1 MYGRKNSGNMKYDDF
16 FFSPLGKKIL
26 EAEAKF
32 IANHAEGIALSIGCG
47 TGIIEEKVERISKAE
62 IIGVEIDDEMLSI
75 AKGRISIIKANAMAL
90 PFKNS
95 SIDTIIFVTSLEFI
109 EDYKKA
115 IDEAY
120 RVLKKGGKLVAILL
134 NTSSP
139 YFKQRYEK
147 GGYFRKNIKHLDI
160 DAILNFMKMHFKLKV
175 KGLFEIKNSRLLFP
189 GKSVYGVVGIK

>member
-26 EAEAKF
+26 EAEA
-32 IANHAEGIALSIGCG
+32 NHAEGIALSIGCG
-47 TGIIEEKVERISKAE
+47 TGIIEEKVEKISKAE
-62 IIGVEIDDEMLSI
+62 IIGIEIDDEMLSI

-134 NTSSP
+134 NTS
-139 YFKQRYEK
+139 
-147 GGYFRKNIKHLDI
+147 
-160 DAILNFMKMHFKLKV
+160 
-175 KGLFEIKNSRLLFP
+175 
-189 GKSVYGVVGIK
+189 

>member
-1 MYGRKNSGNMKYDDF
+1 MKYDDF
-16 FFSPLGKKIL
+16 FSSPLGKKIL
-26 EAEAKF
+26 EVEAKF
-32 IANHAEGIALSIGCG
+32 IANHAKGIALSIGCG
-47 TGIIEEKVERISKAE
+47 TGIIEERIKEISNAE
-62 IIGVEIDDEMLSI
+62 IIGIEIDDEMLLI
-75 AKGRISIIKANAMAL
+75 AKERINIIKANAMAL

-95 SIDTIIFVTSLEFI
+95 SIDTVIFITSLEFI

-147 GGYFRKNIKHLDI
+147 GGYIRKNIKHLDI

-175 KGLFEIKNSRLLFP
+175 KGLFEIKNNRLSFP
-189 GKSVYGVVGIK
+189 GESVYGVVGIK